1 MKECFQDL
9 QFLDRNGFFINQVQ
23 YFQMFCRRLVLRF
36 ICFRLE
42 RRGDLNAHQLVMTPV
57 FVGVCDLEKLLGIVS
72 VDANDESFEDVQR
85 MDDRGSLAAR
95 RFPQMVLL

>member
-1 MKECFQDL
+1 M
-9 QFLDRNGFFINQVQ
+9 
-23 YFQMFCRRLVLRF
+23 LRF
-36 ICFRLE
+36 MCFRLE
-42 RRGDLNAHQLVMTPV
+42 RRGDLNAHQFVMTPV
-57 FVGVCDLEKLLGIVS
+57 FVHHDGVCDLEKLLGIVS

>member
-1 MKECFQDL
+1 M
-9 QFLDRNGFFINQVQ
+9 
-23 YFQMFCRRLVLRF
+23 LRF

-42 RRGDLNAHQLVMTPV
+42 RRGDLNAHQFVMTPV
-57 FVGVCDLEKLLGIVS
+57 FVHHDGVCDLEKLLGIVS
-72 VDANDESFEDVQR
+72 VDANDGESFEDVQR